1 VIDLSSLKTPG
12 WARIVAELHA
22 PAPDDRT
29 FIHKLVAVLS
39 QVSGARQG
47 VLFAVEAG
55 ESEATAP
62 EPRPL
67 FVWPP
72 AGAGEQTPEVM
83 DAGEARSAARAA
95 ADSQQ
100 VRVFGLESGA
110 ASFYGE
116 QQEKGY
122 VIAAP
127 VQSGTE
133 QGAPGPKGV
142 ITLLIEPINTR
153 DVPGFFL
160 SGTDQA
166 LEIISAAGSDNV
178 RLQYDIYHMQIM
190 EGTLGPTIQR
200 VLPHIGHIQL
210 ADSPGRHEPGTG
222 DIDFPVLLDF
232 IDRVGYAGW
241 IGCEYFPET
250 TTTAGLGWARAYLS
264 R

>member
-1 VIDLSSLKTPG
+1 
-12 WARIVAELHA
+12 
-22 PAPDDRT
+22 
-29 FIHKLVAVLS
+29 
-39 QVSGARQG
+39 

-110 ASFYGE
+110 GSFYGE

-142 ITLLIEPINTR
+142 ITLLVEPR
-153 DVPGFFL
+153 
-160 SGTDQA
+160 SKQA
-166 LEIISAAGSDNV
+166 
-178 RLQYDIYHMQIM
+178 
-190 EGTLGPTIQR
+190 IQ
-200 VLPHIGHIQL
+200 
-210 ADSPGRHEPGTG
+210 
-222 DIDFPVLLDF
+222 
-232 IDRVGYAGW
+232 
-241 IGCEYFPET
+241 
-250 TTTAGLGWARAYLS
+250 TTTAMVEVLAGYTLLHATRQQLRRTRGATAALDLAAKLIAAVNQTKTFKGAAFQLVNDLGRQIRARPRGARVDS
-264 R
+264 RHRFLRRRPRGRH